1 MFHIHIFF
9 YLFLNSG
16 PSRQSPLLIT
26 LSGNYSSPLS
36 ITSSSN
42 KVYLHWSFDHTASH
56 KGFRIRYSG
65 KKRPSMHLSLLTG
78 FINIILVVYLKL
90 ISWQELMFGFVTPGH
105 FLYSQ
110 SQQRCLSA
118 YCVNKVKIWA
128 QAAAKVA
135 GKMTH
140 LHDNLT
146 GAVCRPP
153 FCTVQGW
160 ELVKLFSRY
169 SSLLVVSDSAKGI
182 CWDTVCIAR
191 CEPRL

>member
-1 MFHIHIFF
+1 MRPRPLGCRNELVNSFHIHIF

-42 KVYLHWSFDHTASH
+42 KVYLHWSFDHTTSH

-78 FINIILVVYLKL
+78 FVNIILVVYLKL

-105 FLYSQ
+105 F
-110 SQQRCLSA
+110 
-118 YCVNKVKIWA
+118 
-128 QAAAKVA
+128 
-135 GKMTH
+135 
-140 LHDNLT
+140 
-146 GAVCRPP
+146 
-153 FCTVQGW
+153 CTVNLNKGASRLIVSTRPRF
-160 ELVKLFSRY
+160 EL
-169 SSLLVVSDSAKGI
+169 
-182 CWDTVCIAR
+182 
-191 CEPRL
+191 RLQLK